1 VRKVLR
7 QSGTVAHFCF
17 RRNSKNREFLFVAKS
32 VVTFHFPNGFENEI
46 RFVYTSPLTS
56 RTILDESN
64 QTFMSEQEN
73 VTRLLLELSNGDDGA
88 VGALL
93 PVVYDEL
100 KRLAANYLRRERG
113 DHTLQPTALVHEA
126 YIKLIDQTR
135 VSWQNRAHFF
145 GIAAQIMRRILID
158 HARQHKADKRSGEI
172 NKLQLDENIDKAVEM
187 SSDLVALDE
196 ALNDLAKVDAQ
207 LAKLVELRYFGGLTF
222 EETAEV
228 LGISS
233 ITAKRH
239 WKLAQAWLY
248 GQLNRT

>member
-1 VRKVLR
+1 
-7 QSGTVAHFCF
+7 
-17 RRNSKNREFLFVAKS
+17 
-32 VVTFHFPNGFENEI
+32 
-46 RFVYTSPLTS
+46 
-56 RTILDESN
+56 
-64 QTFMSEQEN
+64 MSEQEN
-73 VTRLLLELSNGDDGA
+73 VTRLLLELSNGESCA
-88 VGALL
+88 VEALL

-100 KRLAANYLRRERG
+100 KKLAASYLRRERVG
-113 DHTLQPTALVHEA
+113 HTLQPTALVHEA

-135 VSWQNRAHFF
+135 VSWQSRAHFF

-158 HARQHKADKRSGEI
+158 HARQHKADKRGGEI

-187 SSDLVALDE
+187 SAELVALDD

-207 LAKLVELRYFGGLTF
+207 MAKLVELRYFGGLTF

-228 LGISS
+228 LGISL